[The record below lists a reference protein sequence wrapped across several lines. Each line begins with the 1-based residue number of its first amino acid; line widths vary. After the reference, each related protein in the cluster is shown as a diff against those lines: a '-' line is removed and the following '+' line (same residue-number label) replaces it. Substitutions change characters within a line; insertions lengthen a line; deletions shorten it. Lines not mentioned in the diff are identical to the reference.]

1 MGLPCVQPYKRLSN
15 KDIITTVLQNLTVV
29 SNLDDQPVNK
39 NKQNTAF
46 PPNFVHSIDSTHMM
60 YTALRWRE
68 NGITFAAVHD
78 SYWCHPKNVEL
89 MAKLLRDQFVN
100 LHSEPLL
107 ENLKENFSQRYPHNE
122 FPEVPKR
129 GSFDLNEIKDSSY
142 FFA

>member
-1 MGLPCVQPYKRLSN
+1 
-15 KDIITTVLQNLTVV
+15 
-29 SNLDDQPVNK
+29 
-39 NKQNTAF
+39 
-46 PPNFVHSIDSTHMM
+46 
-60 YTALRWRE
+60 
-68 NGITFAAVHD
+68 
-78 SYWCHPKNVEL
+78 

-129 GSFDLNEIKDSSY
+129 GSFDLNEIKDSAY